1 MKKENPKKTKK
12 QLEKE
17 VKEYLEKLQRLQA
30 EFENYQKRVEKEQ
43 GEKAKYASTDLLKKL
58 LTLTDT
64 FEQALK
70 SMQKED
76 EHTKGVEM
84 MYQTLQT
91 ILKEEGVKAMEVEGK
106 QLNPE
111 EHEVL
116 AKVEGGEEGV
126 IIEEVQK
133 GYFYKDKI
141 LRHAKVKISS
151 GKA

>member
-1 MKKENPKKTKK
+1 MKEQKPKEEVEK
-12 QLEKE
+12 QEDHLEQ
-17 VKEYLEKLQRLQA
+17 LQRLQA